1 MRKEKLPHICVMQ
14 NETNTRSTMTKFQTL
29 LQSWDTETL
38 SDYNEKLTS
47 QRKAYQRENLFTIP
61 QYRNL
66 TSRIVDVRQELHNR
80 KAN

>member
-1 MRKEKLPHICVMQ
+1 MN
-14 NETNTRSTMTKFQTL
+14 NETNTSAMTKFQTL

-38 SDYNEKLTS
+38 SEYNEQLTS

-80 KAN
+80 KAK

>member
-1 MRKEKLPHICVMQ
+1 MTEFHI
-14 NETNTRSTMTKFQTL
+14 L

-38 SDYNEKLTS
+38 REYNEQLTE

-66 TSRIVDVRQELHNR
+66 NSRIRDVRTELHSR